1 MRLLSSTREALN
13 AQYIEEPFIG
23 GPSYRDLRERSDA
36 AMVGVK
42 LSPLVAAPVPF
53 SHRGVTMPTVDAAAD
68 AEIQVEIKKY
78 ATGILADLD
87 DRFPDVPLFT
97 ALQIFDFT
105 AMPTESQWATCK
117 GTWGD
122 AELKQLIHH
131 FGVPK
136 VSAGPL
142 GKTHSRVV
150 DPTLA
155 RAQWGSFKHELY
167 ALKRRLGS
175 VSRMDTSRFSGRTCS
190 PTSSGSLAFFW
201 RFACRRS
208 GVNVAS
214 VSWHLSRPAF
224 ATA

>member
-117 GTWGD
+117 GGTWGD

-155 RAQWGSFKHELY
+155 RAQWGSSKHGLY
-167 ALKRRLGS
+167 ALKQRGLSLEDGYIEILRSDLLPDIKRLACIFLVLYLSAVWCERG
-175 VSRMDTSRFSGRTCS
+175 FSLMAT
-190 PTSSGSLAFFW
+190 
-201 RFACRRS
+201 
-208 GVNVAS
+208 
-214 VSWHLSRPAF
+214 F